1 MPVTYQEAGVSV
13 EAGYEAVRR
22 MKAYAEATFD

>member
-22 MKAYAEATFD
+22 MKALVRGEA